1 MKVLIFGG
9 TGRISKEVVE
19 FLLESQNDVYCLTR
33 GNESRKIFVDDR
45 AKMIQADIRNKEYC
59 IKLLDGVFF
68 DVVIDFISY
77 TADNLKNKLEIVKD
91 NFIQYIFISS
101 ATVYEPG
108 NYVHTE
114 FNSKLSNVGLDY
126 SKNKILAEQY
136 LEQYF
141 RTSDKYY
148 TIVRPYV
155 TYGNTRIPYPIV
167 PIDNMREYSLVK
179 RLLNGEK
186 IPLLNINNKVTLT
199 HSKDFA
205 RGLCGLLMNEKA
217 FNEAF
222 HITSDKSYSWEEVL
236 DTCGRIL
243 GHSILKVNC
252 EVDELLRVMPEYR
265 EILVFDKANN
275 WMFDNSKI
283 KLVVPDFIC
292 RIELEEGLKEMLEFY
307 SKTSENFLR
316 DEIFETK
323 LDIFLDSIS

>member
-9 TGRISKEVVE
+9 TGRLSKEVVE

-59 IKLLDGVFF
+59 IKLLDGIFF

-108 NYVHTE
+108 NFVHSE
-114 FNSKLSNVGLDY
+114 YNSKLMNVGWEY
-126 SKNKILAEQY
+126 SKNKILCEEY
-136 LEQYF
+136 LKQRF
-141 RTSDKYY
+141 REDDKYY
-148 TIVRPYV
+148 TIARPYV

-167 PIDNMREYSLVK
+167 PIDNMREYSFVK

-186 IPLLNINNKVTLT
+186 IPLLNINNTVTLT

-205 RGLCGLLMNEKA
+205 RGLSGLLMNEKA
-217 FNEAF
+217 FNEDF
-222 HITSDKSYSWEEVL
+222 HITSDKSYLWEDVL
-236 DTCGRIL
+236 DICGKIL
-243 GHSILKVNC
+243 GCNVLKVNC
-252 EVDELLRVMPEYR
+252 EVDELVQVMPEYR
-265 EILVFDKANN
+265 ELLIFDKVNR
-275 WMFDNSKI
+275 WEFDNSKI
-283 KLVVPDFIC
+283 KAVVPDFNC
-292 RIELEEGLKEMLEFY
+292 RVELEVGLEEMLEFY
-307 SKTSENFLR
+307 SKNTDYLLR
-316 DEIFETK
+316 DEIFENK
-323 LDIFLDSIS
+323 LDKFLNTIS

>member
-9 TGRISKEVVE
+9 TGRLSKEVVE
-19 FLLESQNDVYCLTR
+19 CLLESQHDVYCVTR
-33 GNESRKIFVDDR
+33 GDEARKIFVDDR
-45 AKMIQADIRNKEYC
+45 AKMIQADIRNKEQC
-59 IKLLDGVFF
+59 IKLLDGIYF

-77 TADNLKNKLEIVKD
+77 APDNLKNKLEIIKD

-114 FNSKLSNVGLDY
+114 LNSKLLNVGLEY
-126 SKNKILAEQY
+126 SKNKILSEQY
-136 LEQYF
+136 LEQHFSKSNKYF
-141 RTSDKYY
+141 
-148 TIVRPYV
+148 TIARPYV

-167 PIDNMREYSLVK
+167 PVDNMREYSLVK

-186 IPLLNINNKVTLT
+186 VPLLNINNKVTLT
-199 HSKDFA
+199 HAKDFA

-222 HITSDKSYSWEEVL
+222 HITSDKTYLWEEVL

-243 GHSILKVNC
+243 GHSIIKVNC
-252 EVDELLRVMPEYR
+252 EVDELLRAMPEYR
-265 EILVFDKANN
+265 EILIFDKANS

-283 KLVVPDFIC
+283 KSVVPDFNC
-292 RIELEEGLKEMLEFY
+292 RVELEDGLKEMLEFY
-307 SKTSENFLR
+307 SNTSDYLLR
-316 DEIFETK
+316 DEMFENR
-323 LDIFLDSIS
+323 LDIFLDKLS